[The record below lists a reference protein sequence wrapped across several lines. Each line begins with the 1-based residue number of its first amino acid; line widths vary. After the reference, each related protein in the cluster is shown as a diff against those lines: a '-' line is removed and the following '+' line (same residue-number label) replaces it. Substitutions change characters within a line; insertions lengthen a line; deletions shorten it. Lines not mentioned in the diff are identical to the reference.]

1 MEAIPKRKASGLN
14 GSQAQI
20 RIGYCARLFKIE
32 DELKDMS
39 PEDRYIK
46 RLELA
51 KPVLEAF
58 WSWLETVNALP
69 GSKLGSAV
77 AYSANQK
84 PYMENYLMDGRL
96 SLSNNAAENA
106 IRPFAVGR
114 KKWLLA
120 DSPKGAFASA
130 GVYRMIE
137 TAKANGVEPYSYL
150 ELLLN
155 NMPDW
160 DHTVEDLEELLPW
173 SDFMK
178 ERASR

>member
-1 MEAIPKRKASGLN
+1 
-14 GSQAQI
+14 
-20 RIGYCARLFKIE
+20 
-32 DELKDMS
+32 
-39 PEDRYIK
+39 
-46 RLELA
+46 
-51 KPVLEAF
+51 
-58 WSWLETVNALP
+58 
-69 GSKLGSAV
+69 
-77 AYSANQK
+77 
-84 PYMENYLMDGRL
+84 MENYLLDGRL
-96 SLSNNAAENA
+96 SLSNNAAENV

-114 KKWLLA
+114 KNWLFA
-120 DSPKGAFASA
+120 DSPKGASASA

-150 ELLLN
+150 ELLLH